1 MSVDRLSFILDSKR
15 TDECTP
21 NIDFTMMRFYL
32 FYFCVCRL
40 VYTTN
45 NQNNTLFLN
54 YDCGF
59 YLDRS
64 IVRTIASLQNNLP
77 VQQNLTKYFQDK
89 IRINGPI
96 TLAEYMRES
105 LKTYYN
111 SGNVFGSDGDFI
123 TSPEISQLY
132 GEVSNQ

>member
-1 MSVDRLSFILDSKR
+1 MLKLLKLQ
-15 TDECTP
+15 P
-21 NIDFTMMRFYL
+21 
-32 FYFCVCRL
+32 
-40 VYTTN
+40 
-45 NQNNTLFLN
+45 
-54 YDCGF
+54 
-59 YLDRS
+59 RS
-64 IVRTIASLQNNLP
+64 IVRTIATFQNNLP